1 MSKPKKT
8 ITEFRSYYLPV
19 EFPVLVLTGEH
30 WRISDKPNEHLHFHN
45 CLELGYCHEGSGI
58 LKVRKQNIPFSGDDI
73 TFIARNIPHTTWSA
87 SGSSSKW
94 SYIMVDMTEMLDS
107 FAPGS
112 SYPISQMLESINTA
126 RIIHKQDNPV
136 LAFYVN
142 RLIQEIVD
150 TKPQYQ
156 LNSRALFLSLLI
168 ELCRYC
174 GENHQQAPQIVPDKL
189 EQNHTLAIVPALEYI
204 KHNYMNQFTM
214 ESLADLCGL
223 SPTHFRRVFNT
234 TMGGS
239 PLEYLNTVRITKA
252 CYLLRSTEESVLNI
266 SESVGFHSISS
277 FNRYFYRL
285 VNMSPREYRRSSI
298 DDKNLQNAR
307 IMKFN
312 GWMEPDL

>member
-1 MSKPKKT
+1 MSKPKKA

-19 EFPVLVLTGEH
+19 EFPVLVLTGDH
-30 WRISDKPNEHLHFHN
+30 WRLSDKPSGHLHFHN
-45 CLELGYCHEGSGI
+45 CLELGYCHEGSGVLQI
-58 LKVRKQNIPFSGDDI
+58 RNQEIKFNSDDI
-73 TFIARNIPHTTWSA
+73 TFIARNIPHTTWSSA
-87 SGSSSKW
+87 GTSSKW
-94 SYIMVDMTEMLDS
+94 SYIMVDINEIFDS

-112 SYPISQMLESINTA
+112 SYPISQMMESINTA
-126 RIIHKQDNPV
+126 DIIHKKDNPV
-136 LAFYVN
+136 IAFYISQ
-142 RLIQEIVD
+142 LIDEIS
-150 TKPQYQ
+150 KGRAHYQ
-156 LNSRALFLSLLI
+156 LNVRALFLSLLI
-168 ELCRYC
+168 ELYRYC
-174 GENHQQAPQIVPDKL
+174 GETSRQVIPDTL

-204 KHNYMNQFTM
+204 KHNYMNQFSM

-223 SPTHFRRVFNT
+223 SPTHFRRVFNN

-252 CYLLRSTEESVLNI
+252 CNLLRSTEESILNI

-312 GWMEPDL
+312 GWMEPD